1 MFTEKCDELCGY
13 AAAIAAALSYGSFGV
28 PVKSEV
34 AKRLDV
40 DPLVMQSYKS
50 IMCFLCCWLIIP
62 MGEPVRFTPWGIV
75 SGIFWVPGGVAGIY
89 GIRNAGLAVAVGTWS
104 SIIVLSSFF
113 WGIFVFQEKVKS
125 ISGACGAVATLIIGL
140 LGMSFFSR
148 PPKKTQDIE
157 KVETEIS
164 AGVDSGANDD
174 DGIRKRL
181 LPPSPEK
188 DAVRGKIKKIPKAR
202 HAPKEQ
208 PPRSG
213 NRTVLAPSSASLT
226 PIEVEFLLNKTSST
240 GGISSLDL
248 DISEKKNLITFFN
261 GNITMTKRQVGMLAA
276 AFNGGWGGINLVP
289 LHFASRE
296 GFGGPGYVISFAC
309 GSMIVTISIWVLR
322 YIYELHRLDGD
333 FTKAFHALPSF
344 HIRQMWLQG
353 ALSGFLHSLGNF
365 MSIIAVTHLGQGV
378 GYSFTQTSMLVSG
391 LWGIFKFGEIKGRT
405 SILKWLSAAT
415 FAVAG
420 ILWLS
425 YEHAA

>member
-1 MFTEKCDELCGY
+1 MFTERCNELCGY
-13 AAAIAAALSYGSFGV
+13 AAAIAAAISYGSFGV

-62 MGEPVRFTPWGIV
+62 MGEPIRFTPWGIV

-113 WGIFVFQEKVKS
+113 WGIFVFHEKVKS
-125 ISGACGAVATLIIGL
+125 ISGACGAIATLIIGI

-148 PPKKTQDIE
+148 PPKKTKDIE
-157 KVETEIS
+157 KGEIVIP
-164 AGVDSGANDD
+164 AGGDSSPNDE

-181 LPPSPEK
+181 FPPSPEK
-188 DAVRGKIKKIPKAR
+188 GAVRGKTKKVPKAR
-202 HAPKEQ
+202 DSPKEQ

-213 NRTVLAPSSASLT
+213 NGIVSAPSSTSLT
-226 PIEVEFLLNKTSST
+226 PIEVEFLLKKTSSAE
-240 GGISSLDL
+240 GVSSLDS
-248 DISEKKNLITFFN
+248 DISEKKNLITLCN
-261 GNITMTKRQVGMLAA
+261 GNIIMTKRQVGMLAA
-276 AFNGGWGGINLVP
+276 AFNGGWGGTNLVP

-309 GSMIVTISIWVLR
+309 GSMIVTISLWFFR
-322 YIYELHRLDGD
+322 YIYELHRLDGA
-333 FTKAFHALPSF
+333 FVKAFHALPSF
-344 HIRQMWLQG
+344 YFRQMWLQG
-353 ALSGFLHSLGNF
+353 ALSGILYSLGNF

-391 LWGIFKFGEIKGRT
+391 LWGIFKFGEIKGKT
-405 SILKWLSAAT
+405 TILKWLSAAT
-415 FAVAG
+415 LAVTG